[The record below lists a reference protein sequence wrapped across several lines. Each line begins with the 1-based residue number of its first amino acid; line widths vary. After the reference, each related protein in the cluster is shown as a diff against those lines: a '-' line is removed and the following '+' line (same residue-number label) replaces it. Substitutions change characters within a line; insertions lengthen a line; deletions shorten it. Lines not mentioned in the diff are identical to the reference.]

1 MMKGDNMETLSHNYS
16 QEALSHLLMQEWR
29 KIEEHFIDM
38 EATEIES
45 VLDEIFDGEDNA
57 RIAEEVW
64 KQINQ

>member
-1 MMKGDNMETLSHNYS
+1 M
-16 QEALSHLLMQEWR
+16 R